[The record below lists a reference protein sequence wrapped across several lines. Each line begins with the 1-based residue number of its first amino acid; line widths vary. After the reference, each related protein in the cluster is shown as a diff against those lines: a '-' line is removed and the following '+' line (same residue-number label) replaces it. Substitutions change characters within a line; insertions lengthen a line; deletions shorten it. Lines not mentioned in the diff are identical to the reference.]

1 MPPKGSIKKPE
12 ETVPTQSKLYTKSKH
27 LVESG
32 RAVSQRDVIELNYE
46 FTIPDFNLLPQETGN
61 YLTSPVFFAK
71 SHPNICWCLQV
82 YPKGDCEA
90 SKDHI
95 SLFVARVYRSK
106 EDLPVIARCKFSLL
120 RNHSEIFTRSTPPL
134 EFKIDMKNDGWG
146 CENFLVWIRLKA
158 ATTKKMKSRLCAI

>member
-1 MPPKGSIKKPE
+1 
-12 ETVPTQSKLYTKSKH
+12 
-27 LVESG
+27 
-32 RAVSQRDVIELNYE
+32 
-46 FTIPDFNLLPQETGN
+46 LPQETGN

-90 SKDHI
+90 TKDHI

-146 CENFLVWIRLKA
+146 MPKFLSLDKIESNNHDENEIKIVCHLICEAQRVWITNFPK
-158 ATTKKMKSRLCAI
+158 